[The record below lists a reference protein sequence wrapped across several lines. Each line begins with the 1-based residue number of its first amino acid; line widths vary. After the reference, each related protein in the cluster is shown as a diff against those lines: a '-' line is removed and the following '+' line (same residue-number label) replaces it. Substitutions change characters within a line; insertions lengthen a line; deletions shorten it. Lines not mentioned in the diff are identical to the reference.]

1 MIKLF
6 LSLLIVMS
14 SLVLHAHSQVEA
26 LNLSLKSLESTETL
40 DDTQILDKTLDRYR
54 GTIKPLYH
62 RYTQTTTE
70 FEKIKAKFTVEG
82 IPPFFAL
89 IPYAESKFNPSI
101 RGYGTAAGLWQF
113 EKRTAKNFGLSV
125 KKGNDERLDP
135 DRSTDAA
142 IRYIQYLRRKFG
154 SWYLVDFAYAMGE
167 GTLKKLI
174 QHNGSRKISV
184 LLKDP
189 HFPSGT
195 KAHFAK
201 TLLLDAK
208 IHYTKED
215 EESPVRDEPR
225 RTVNGEPIDD
235 PRMNDSE

>member
-6 LSLLIVMS
+6 LSLLIVIS
-14 SLVLHAHSQVEA
+14 SLALHAQSQVEA

-40 DDTQILDKTLDRYR
+40 DDTQVLDKTLDRYR

-70 FEKIKAKFTVEG
+70 FDKIKAKLTAEG

-89 IPYAESKFNPSI
+89 IPYTESKFNPSI
-101 RGYGTAAGLWQF
+101 RGYGTAGLWQF
-113 EKRTAKNFGLSV
+113 EKRSAKNFGLSV
-125 KKGNDERLDP
+125 KKGKDERLDP
-135 DRSTDAA
+135 ERSTDAA
-142 IRYIQYLRRKFG
+142 IRYIQYLRLEFG
-154 SWYLVDFAYAMGE
+154 SWYLADFAYAMGE

-174 QHNGSRKISV
+174 QHNGSKKISV

-189 HFPSGT
+189 HFPSGA

-215 EESPVRDEPR
+215 EESPIR
-225 RTVNGEPIDD
+225 GEPV
-235 PRMNDSE
+235 EL

>member
-1 MIKLF
+1 MIKLL
-6 LSLLIVMS
+6 LSLFLTLGS
-14 SLVLHAHSQVEA
+14 LHARSGVEA
-26 LNLSLKSLESTETL
+26 INLSLESLGSIETL
-40 DDTQILDKTLDRYR
+40 DDTQVLDKTLDNYR

-70 FEKIKAKFTVEG
+70 FEKIKTKFEAEG
-82 IPPFFAL
+82 IPTFFAL
-89 IPYAESKFNPSI
+89 IPYSESKFNPTI
-101 RGYGTAAGLWQF
+101 RGYGTAGLWQF
-113 EKRTAKNFGLSV
+113 GKQSAKNFGLSI

-142 IRYIQYLRRKFG
+142 IRYIKHLKREFG
-154 SWYLVDFAYAMGE
+154 SWYLADFAYAMGE
-167 GTLKKLI
+167 GTLKRLI
-174 QHNGSRKISV
+174 QHNGSKKISV

-208 IHYTKED
+208 IHYTKTD
-215 EESPVRDEPR
+215 EEK
-225 RTVNGEPIDD
+225 
-235 PRMNDSE
+235 SEE